1 MLSLI
6 PTMATFAA
14 LIIWNVSIRWWP
26 IYPGVKVDIDVIN
39 NDFHAEFTLLD
50 IQISARV
57 KPYRTHNTGNL
68 FIWPCGLPAMPCCV
82 QVCRKRWWTRGPYST
97 VKQPRACSRVKVKGG
112 RGRWKRTTPA
122 RLYTLYF
129 LFRRGLSSLYRW
141 IWNVPRVGLVK
152 LYIKEINL
160 GAIMGINSLSS
171 TIKTTNLFYEK
182 TLIIVIDFRSSLF
195 YRLIFTL

>member
-1 MLSLI
+1 MYVYCEHKTLATVNISLNTISYSPVVQPKSGSRVKSQSRAAKKQNTTGRLYMLSLI

-82 QVCRKRWWTRGPYST
+82 QVCRKR
-97 VKQPRACSRVKVKGG
+97 
-112 RGRWKRTTPA
+112 
-122 RLYTLYF
+122 
-129 LFRRGLSSLYRW
+129 
-141 IWNVPRVGLVK
+141 
-152 LYIKEINL
+152 
-160 GAIMGINSLSS
+160 
-171 TIKTTNLFYEK
+171 
-182 TLIIVIDFRSSLF
+182 
-195 YRLIFTL
+195 